1 MAKFAIF
8 DAALQSGYVG
18 LVLIGVLSSVISFA
32 FYLRV
37 TVLLFQSDAPA
48 SAARWHVGTAYEH
61 AVLAVCTSAV
71 LLLGLFP
78 GLLFALIGR
87 VLP

>member
-8 DAALQSGYVG
+8 DAALKSGYVG
-18 LVLIGVLSSVISFA
+18 LVVIGVFASVVSFA

-37 TVLLFQSDAPA
+37 TMLLFQPEVGVSRRHKGSAP
-48 SAARWHVGTAYEH
+48 EH
-61 AVLAVCTSAV
+61 AVLAVCASAV

-78 GLLFALIGR
+78 GLLFDLIAQI
-87 VLP
+87 LP